1 MVASGAR
8 PAAVRQAGNRVMLN
22 AAGVSSLSLCAIC
35 RSQGG
40 GTRDACSSS
49 GATAREERFRTPA
62 SVRRARP
69 VCHKGIR
76 YGTTAPEAEG
86 FPAGFQALAVAKVR
100 AFRWQS
106 VTA

>member
-1 MVASGAR
+1 
-8 PAAVRQAGNRVMLN
+8 
-22 AAGVSSLSLCAIC
+22 
-35 RSQGG
+35 
-40 GTRDACSSS
+40 
-49 GATAREERFRTPA
+49 
-62 SVRRARP
+62 

-76 YGTTAPEAEG
+76 YGTTAPEAEA